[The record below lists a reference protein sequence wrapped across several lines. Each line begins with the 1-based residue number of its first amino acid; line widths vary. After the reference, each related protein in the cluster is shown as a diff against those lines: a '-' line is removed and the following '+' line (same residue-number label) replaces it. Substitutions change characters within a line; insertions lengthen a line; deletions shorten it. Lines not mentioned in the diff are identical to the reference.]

1 MFRWV
6 PVAGLSWNLPFLVLS
21 LARAWSVLAVGNLMD
36 CLLPVKSELMKN
48 SSAALKTKLKQSNIF
63 LRCPGPTFFLSGR
76 DDRECVSSPKSQ
88 IRDFMSLGFL
98 FDVFWAGRLNPNTR
112 SGERKQ
118 RSEPT
123 HTEGGKRRQD
133 FGRPSSCVARIYLR
147 TSDSCWKSCSTFSV
161 FLPPPASLFGFVAL
175 LLGRS
180 EWQ

>member
-1 MFRWV
+1 MSSCCRPELQPAFFWYFHL
-6 PVAGLSWNLPFLVLS
+6 PEPGLCWPWGI
-21 LARAWSVLAVGNLMD
+21 AWIASFQA
-36 CLLPVKSELMKN
+36 KSELMKN

-63 LRCPGPTFFLSGR
+63 LRCPRPTFFLSGR

-98 FDVFWAGRLNPNTR
+98 FDLFWAGRLNPNTR